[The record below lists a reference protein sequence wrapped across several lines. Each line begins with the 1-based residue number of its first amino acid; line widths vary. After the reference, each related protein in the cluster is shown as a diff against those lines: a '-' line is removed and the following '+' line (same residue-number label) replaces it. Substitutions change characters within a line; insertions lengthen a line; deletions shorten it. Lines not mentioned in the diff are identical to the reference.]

1 MTLWIVFTVI
11 VVLLLAFFILYLG
24 MTAGRIDRL
33 HRRIDV
39 ALISLDSH

>member
-1 MTLWIVFTVI
+1 MKGWVI
-11 VVLLLAFFILYLG
+11 GLCILAVLITFLILYLG

-39 ALISLDSH
+39 ARL